1 MELCF
6 TCVTN
11 WIFRGG
17 VYNDTSGFME
27 VDHIIEVA
35 GWGETAEGVKY
46 WICRNSWGTYWY
58 AKRPCTDGKLHKIVN
73 SNTKIQVGF
82 T

>member
-35 GWGETAEGVKY
+35 GWGETGEGVKY
-46 WICRNSWGTYWY
+46 WICRNSWGTYW
-58 AKRPCTDGKLHKIVN
+58 
-73 SNTKIQVGF
+73 
-82 T
+82 